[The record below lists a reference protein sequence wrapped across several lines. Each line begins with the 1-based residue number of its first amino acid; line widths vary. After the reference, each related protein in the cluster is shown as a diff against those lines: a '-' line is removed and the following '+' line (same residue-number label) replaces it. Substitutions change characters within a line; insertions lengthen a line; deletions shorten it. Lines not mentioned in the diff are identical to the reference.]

1 MRLKREQLVLEQSLI
16 PFNEVATTTRTPQ
29 TRLWL
34 WILEYHLPRKAWTQ
48 LAYASFS
55 ALTVTT
61 IFLAFDWVSQYHHVD
76 TALLRLETDEEI
88 WTYMIRKDDP
98 DQYEDMKRS
107 IIADIRTTMRWNRN
121 NDNYFKIRF
130 EPVDKRRRKFT
141 RSYGRG

>member
-1 MRLKREQLVLEQSLI
+1 
-16 PFNEVATTTRTPQ
+16 
-29 TRLWL
+29 
-34 WILEYHLPRKAWTQ
+34 